1 MNREKRGGKPKI
13 NIIKRKQNR
22 THRNESKG
30 GMGWRGK
37 IRGNRRVS
45 PKCTCTRG
53 QNEGKRKEKKENK
66 ESRKKVAFRNI
77 KRKLT

>member
-1 MNREKRGGKPKI
+1 MKRVKRGEKPKI

-53 QNEGKRKEKKENK
+53 QKVMRVKKKRKRRVGK
-66 ESRKKVAFRNI
+66 
-77 KRKLT
+77 

>member
-1 MNREKRGGKPKI
+1 MSRVKRGGKPQI
-13 NIIKRKQNR
+13 NIIKRKLNR

-37 IRGNRRVS
+37 VRGNRRVS

-53 QNEGKRKEKKENK
+53 QKVMRVKKKKENK

-77 KRKLT
+77 KSKLT

>member
-1 MNREKRGGKPKI
+1 MNRVKRGGKQQI
-13 NIIKRKQNR
+13 NIIKRKLNR
-22 THRNESKG
+22 THRNERKG

-53 QNEGKRKEKKENK
+53 QNEGKRKKKKENK

-77 KRKLT
+77 KSKLT